1 MPEIEA
7 ALDVLKSNGTSD
19 ITVLHCTTE
28 YPAPFDE
35 VNLNVMSTLKKEFGF
50 PVGYSDH
57 TKPDPGYN
65 VILTAKKPSAIEM
78 KNRLVARKSI
88 VALRDIKAGEVFTA
102 ENLTTKRPGSGISPM
117 RWNEIIGQTA
127 KRDFSEDELIEI

>member
-1 MPEIEA
+1 MVDGIRNIEK
-7 ALDVLKSNGTSD
+7 ALGTG
-19 ITVLHCTTE
+19 E
-28 YPAPFDE
+28 
-35 VNLNVMSTLKKEFGF
+35 
-50 PVGYSDH
+50 
-57 TKPDPGYN
+57 
-65 VILTAKKPSAIEM
+65 KKPSAIEM

-88 VALRDIKAGEVFTA
+88 VALRDIKSGEVFTA

>member
-1 MPEIEA
+1 MPIAAVALGAEVIEKHFTLDRNMEGPDHKA
-7 ALDVLKSNGTSD
+7 SLEPSELKAMVDGIRNIEKALGTG
-19 ITVLHCTTE
+19 E
-28 YPAPFDE
+28 
-35 VNLNVMSTLKKEFGF
+35 
-50 PVGYSDH
+50 
-57 TKPDPGYN
+57 
-65 VILTAKKPSAIEM
+65 KKPSAIEM